1 MVKPNDTPRLTLIQ
15 HGLVHAPEPKGVQSV
30 LLAGQEIVA
39 LGTINQDALQTLGL
53 PYSVVDASD
62 CVVTPGWID
71 PHEHI
76 LGAGGEQGWNS
87 RTAEVGVSELLRAGI
102 TTVVGCLGTDT
113 VTRTLPALLAK
124 AQQLEADGVSAYIYT
139 GGFWVPPQT
148 LTGSIMDDLVIIDK
162 VVGAGELA
170 IADTRSPE
178 PTRDTLA
185 QIVSQAVVGSS
196 IAGKAGVIHFHVGS
210 GDRRLALLNA
220 LLDEHDIPPR
230 HLYPTHITR
239 SEALMDEAIALA
251 KRGAY
256 VDIDVVDDNLWQCLR
271 YYGDHG
277 GDFAQLTVSSDA
289 QTPGGSPT
297 KLYRNVVAAVQEGGF
312 TLDDVLPLVT
322 LNPARVLKL
331 DRKGRLAEG
340 LDGDV
345 LVLRQDTLEVVHVFA
360 RGKHL
365 VKGGQVALESTQE
378 QPAAS

>member
-1 MVKPNDTPRLTLIQ
+1 MVKLNETPRLTLIQ
-15 HGLVHAPEPKGVQSV
+15 HGLVHAPEPKGIQSV

-39 LGTINQDALQTLGL
+39 IGAISEAALQALGV
-53 PYSVVDASD
+53 PYTVIDASD

-76 LGAGGEQGWNS
+76 LGAGGEQGWSS
-87 RTAEVGVSELLRAGI
+87 RTAEVGVSELVLAGI

-113 VTRTLPALLAK
+113 VTRNLAALLAK
-124 AQQLEADGVSAYIYT
+124 AQQLEADGITAYIYT

-170 IADTRSPE
+170 IADARSPE
-178 PTRDTLA
+178 PTRDSLA

-196 IAGKAGVIHFHVGS
+196 IAGKSGVIHFHVGS
-210 GDRRLALLNA
+210 GERRLALLNA

-256 VDIDVVDDNLWQCLR
+256 VDIDIVDDNLGECLR
-271 YYGDHG
+271 YYRDHS

-297 KLYRNVVAAVQEGGF
+297 KLYRNLVAAVQEGGF
-312 TLDDVLPLVT
+312 TLDEVLPLVT
-322 LNPARVLKL
+322 LNPARALKL
-331 DRKGRLAEG
+331 DRKGRLVEG
-340 LDGDV
+340 VDGDL
-345 LVLRQDTLEVVHVFA
+345 LVLRQETLEVVHVFA
-360 RGKHL
+360 RGGQL
-365 VKGGQVALESTQE
+365 VNAGKVTLQSAQE
-378 QPAAS
+378 QPAA

>member
-1 MVKPNDTPRLTLIQ
+1 MVNRNEAPRLILIE
-15 HGLVHAPEPKGVQSV
+15 HGFVHAPEPVGVQSV

-39 LGTINQDALQTLGL
+39 IGAVDRDAMQALGL
-53 PYSVVDASD
+53 PYTVIDASD

-76 LGAGGEQGWNS
+76 LGAGGEHGWGS
-87 RTAEVGVSELLRAGI
+87 RTAEVGVSELVLAGI

-113 VTRTLPALLAK
+113 VSRNLPALLAK
-124 AQQLEADGVSAYIYT
+124 ANQLEADGISTYIYT

-148 LTGSIMDDLVIIDK
+148 LTGSIMGDLVIIDK

-185 QIVSQAVVGSS
+185 EIVSQAVVGSS
-196 IAGKAGVIHFHVGS
+196 LAGKAGVIHFHVGS
-210 GDRRLALLNA
+210 SERRLSLLNA

-251 KRGAY
+251 TRGAY
-256 VDIDVVDDNLWQCLR
+256 VDIDIVDDNLGECLR

-277 GDFAQLTVSSDA
+277 GDFGQLTISSDA

-297 KLYRNVVAAVQEGGF
+297 KLYRNVVAAVREAGF

-322 LNPARVLKL
+322 LNPARALKL
-331 DRKGRLAEG
+331 DRKGRLAVG

-345 LVLRQDTLEVVHVFA
+345 LVLREDTLEVVHVFA
-360 RGKHL
+360 KGRQL
-365 VKGGQVALESTQE
+365 VQSGQVMMESTQE
-378 QPAAS
+378 QPAA